1 MTRSNDA
8 TRPVHRCEE
17 WPDSDCALL
26 DGWPT
31 FPNARFYPSR
41 TPEGAPSFAAR
52 LAFGFSAAR
61 KGWANNHSPIFTGPI
76 SPFQGCGLFFE
87 GLCPSRLCSNGNSSR
102 KRSPAR
108 SKSKLSLREWW
119 PGTESNQPDDKPFQG
134 CGLFFKGLRPPRAQ
148 QIQVVFGGMVARDGI
163 EPARRQAFSGL
174 RAFLRGAT
182 PLALARTEHFS
193 PALTLSAADVGCHGK
208 DGGQGRNRT
217 ADASLFRAALY
228 QLSYLARIVCC
239 PRKFGWA
246 WRKTRSCMKLLNYSN
261 LAGFPQTP
269 PHESA
274 TL

>member
-134 CGLFFKGLRPPRAQ
+134 CGLFFKGLRPPPRAANPSCLW
-148 QIQVVFGGMVARDGI
+148 GN
-163 EPARRQAFSGL
+163 
-174 RAFLRGAT
+174 
-182 PLALARTEHFS
+182 
-193 PALTLSAADVGCHGK
+193 
-208 DGGQGRNRT
+208 GGQGRNRT
-217 ADASLFRAALY
+217 SQTTSLFRAAGFSSRGYAPRAGSNGTFLASTHPERSRCG
-228 QLSYLARIVCC
+228 LSWKRWW
-239 PRKFGWA
+239 PG
-246 WRKTRSCMKLLNYSN
+246 TESN
-261 LAGFPQTP
+261 RRRQPFQGCVVV
-269 PHESA
+269 
-274 TL
+274 